1 MEMTNLSTRALSYQS
16 QMAIRGWGEA
26 GQERL
31 RQSTVFVAGG
41 DGPAAPLI
49 SQLAL
54 LGIGRIRI
62 GTFVASDDSH
72 RLIAQALNPE
82 VQIEIVPCTLNESS
96 AEELLA
102 DHEALDA
109 AVGAADL
116 IIDHVP
122 KITSKFALAACAER
136 KAIPFLFYT
145 AVEFGAATTIIHPPH
160 TARFGELFNLALM
173 AEVSEKAAR
182 LSQRPIIPESPHVHF
197 LASGWLVGE
206 ALKLLLGLGAP
217 AYQRLFFFLQRG
229 DPDLAKNL
237 AYFGFTAWMSDYLRA
252 TLAEQGFDL
261 ANPWRGRY
269 IEELVVPPPAQGAT
283 R

>member
-1 MEMTNLSTRALSYQS
+1 
-16 QMAIRGWGEA
+16 MAIRGWGAA
-26 GQERL
+26 GQDRL
-31 RQSTVFVAGG
+31 RQSTVFVASG

-62 GTFVASDDSH
+62 GTFVASEDSH
-72 RLIAQALNPE
+72 RLIAQAQALNPE
-82 VQIEIVPCTLNESS
+82 VQIEVVPWTLNESS

-102 DHEALDA
+102 GHEALDA
-109 AVGAADL
+109 AIGAADL

-122 KITSKFALAACAER
+122 RITSKFALAACAER

-206 ALKLLLGLGAP
+206 ALKLLLGLGTP

-237 AYFGFTAWMSDYLRA
+237 AYFGFTAWMSNYLRT

-261 ANPWRGRY
+261 VNPWRGRY
-269 IEELVVPPPAQGAT
+269 SEELMVPPPAQGAT